1 MKGGKA
7 VTDAGNEDCIQCGRS
22 FSESCNEK
30 LIEQVMTK
38 DVVTIHENDPLDKIL
53 DIFSKHHFHTYP
65 VVNDNNDLVGIIN
78 QDVMLRIL
86 LVQRTPRLDHT
97 HHAAVVAQGETAKN
111 IMIPHP
117 VSMSSG
123 ESLCEA
129 ADMMLKHK
137 MDRVCVVDGGKLV
150 GIMCKPDILNEI
162 YELRG
167 SE

>member
-1 MKGGKA
+1 MK
-7 VTDAGNEDCIQCGRS
+7 DAGNEDCTQCVQS

-38 DVVTIHENDPLDKIL
+38 DVVTIHEDYPLDEIL
-53 DIFSKHHFHTYP
+53 NIFSKHHFHTYP
-65 VVNDNNDLVGIIN
+65 VVNDNYELVGIID

-86 LVQRTPRLDHT
+86 LVERTPRLDHT

-117 VSMSSG
+117 VSMSSN
-123 ESLCEA
+123 EPLCEA

-137 MDRVCVVDGGKLV
+137 MDRVCVVEDGKLV
-150 GIMCKPDILNEI
+150 GIICKPDILKEV
-162 YELRG
+162 YKLRG
-167 SE
+167 SG